1 MSVVF
6 NFFICQIVATLC
18 PQLVYSVCAFPSFGA
33 SSLTPNP
40 VYNALYNSALIYDIA
55 FSYRDYPQECQ
66 TLLRWAAEARS
77 GRAVES
83 AIEVA
88 AGPSDHALTFR
99 GLGLEAYALDLSPS
113 MCEYAAQKSKT
124 RGLPIT
130 IICADM
136 RDFRLPHPVDLAV
149 MMLNSVAHLH
159 TLDDLIQHLRAVAQN
174 VTSDGVYILE
184 VQHPRDFVGRG
195 GRMYGVSTPWMVER
209 DGLEVSVRW
218 GLPSNPYDPLR
229 QIFHAH
235 IEIEAKSVGGDSNH
249 IEDIIPMRDW
259 TLDELRAA
267 IRLSG
272 VFEVSNLYGDFSL
285 DVPLSNSEQ
294 AWRMILV
301 LRRS

>member
-1 MSVVF
+1 MLL
-6 NFFICQIVATLC
+6 QWAT
-18 PQLVYSVCAFPSFGA
+18 A
-33 SSLTPNP
+33 
-40 VYNALYNSALIYDIA
+40 
-55 FSYRDYPQECQ
+55 
-66 TLLRWAAEARS
+66 ARS
-77 GRAVES
+77 GRPPS
-83 AIEVA
+83 SSLEVA
-88 AGPSDHALTFR
+88 AGPADHALTFR
-99 GLGLEAYALDLSPS
+99 SSGLEAYALDLSPS

-124 RGLPIT
+124 RGLPIS

-136 RDFRLPHPVDLAV
+136 RNFRLPQPVDLAV

-174 VTSDGVYILE
+174 VVSDGVYILE

-195 GRMYGVSTPWMVER
+195 ERKYGVSTPWVVER

-229 QIFHAH
+229 QVFHAH
-235 IEIEAKSVGGDSNH
+235 IEIEAKSEEGESNY
-249 IEDIIPMRDW
+249 IEDVIAMRDW

-267 IRLSG
+267 VRLSEM
-272 VFEVSNLYGDFSL
+272 FEISNLYGDFSA

-301 LRRS
+301 LRRN